1 MKYAGLAVQP
11 PGIPS
16 PPARGAWI
24 EISSVFVCWAPKEVA
39 PREGGVD

>member
-1 MKYAGLAVQP
+1 MTILTMTL
-11 PGIPS
+11 S

-24 EISSVFVCWAPKEVA
+24 EILIVIGDCSRYWVA